1 MRIACP
7 FCGERD
13 VREFDY
19 HGDATK
25 TRPSG
30 NGIGEVKAWHDY
42 VYLRSNPAGLHTEHW
57 YHVQGCRAWLTVTRD
72 TRNHEIT
79 DVRANRVIP

>member
-7 FCGERD
+7 YCGERD

-25 TRPSG
+25 KRPDG
-30 NGIGEVKAWHDY
+30 TGIEYMKVWYDY
-42 VYLRSNPAGLHTEHW
+42 VYIRSNPVGLHKELW
-57 YHVQGCRAWLTVTRD
+57 YHVHGCRAWLTVTRD
-72 TRNHEIT
+72 TRNHEIAE
-79 DVRANRVIP
+79 VRANRGIR